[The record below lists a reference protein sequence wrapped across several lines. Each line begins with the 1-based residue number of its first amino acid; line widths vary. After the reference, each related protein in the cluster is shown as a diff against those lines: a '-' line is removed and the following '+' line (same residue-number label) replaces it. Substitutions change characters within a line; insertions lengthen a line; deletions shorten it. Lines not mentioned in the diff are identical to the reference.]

1 MFKAEANNEKIG
13 QYLSCLIDQKF
24 KSRRAFCRKYL
35 LLRDGDDPTE
45 ESLNNM
51 SNRLAQII
59 KGKKAIQTY
68 DLPYFTNL
76 LEVSCEQILSAGE
89 CSVPIASRVTN
100 YSIAYSKDP
109 TKWEEYIQRDDKLV
123 LNPDEYNMTVLDYAL
138 EFGNYEFIRFLIDNK
153 YIWFDSGVRKDYFD
167 TFGAGT
173 SIKRRDAGY
182 IDCALDLQLK
192 MKDELRIKLIILAIA
207 NDDIATL
214 HELRAREL
222 PQLYSAVDS
231 LLPLIPDFNESCS
244 KRWLKYIANSNDVIL
259 DYFTETFE
267 IASQVRYENSDNRA
281 QIFMFPYISNLL
293 DLLITNNSPYAE
305 KALRK
310 ALRHNENTLRSICKL
325 ANKTE
330 GSQIHNRDL
339 YFKENDDLVICQII
353 HGKGAISK
361 VVTNMAHTTETPA
374 SPTLK
379 LLTEQLNRSY
389 STIKNLKLEE
399 F

>member
-1 MFKAEANNEKIG
+1 
-13 QYLSCLIDQKF
+13 
-24 KSRRAFCRKYL
+24 
-35 LLRDGDDPTE
+35 
-45 ESLNNM
+45 
-51 SNRLAQII
+51 
-59 KGKKAIQTY
+59 
-68 DLPYFTNL
+68 
-76 LEVSCEQILSAGE
+76 
-89 CSVPIASRVTN
+89 
-100 YSIAYSKDP
+100 
-109 TKWEEYIQRDDKLV
+109 
-123 LNPDEYNMTVLDYAL
+123 
-138 EFGNYEFIRFLIDNK
+138 
-153 YIWFDSGVRKDYFD
+153 
-167 TFGAGT
+167 
-173 SIKRRDAGY
+173 
-182 IDCALDLQLK
+182 

-214 HELRAREL
+214 HERRAREL
-222 PQLYSAVDS
+222 PQLYSAVDR
-231 LLPLIPDFNESCS
+231 LLPPIPDFNKSCS

-259 DYFTETFE
+259 DYFNETFE

-310 ALRHNENTLRSICKL
+310 ALSHNENTLKSICKPV
-325 ANKTE
+325 NKTE

-339 YFKENDDLVICQII
+339 YFKENDDLVMCQII

-361 VVTNMAHTTETPA
+361 VVTNLAHTTKTPA